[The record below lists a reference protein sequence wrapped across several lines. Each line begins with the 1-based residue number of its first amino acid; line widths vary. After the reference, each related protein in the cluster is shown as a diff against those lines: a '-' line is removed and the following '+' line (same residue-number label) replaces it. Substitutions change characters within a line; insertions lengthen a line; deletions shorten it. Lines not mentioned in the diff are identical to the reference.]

1 MERCSFNSGGMSD
14 SIVHTATRTI
24 LAAPRAIYRA
34 FLDAETVASWRLP
47 KGMTAKIYRFDPRLG
62 GGYRMAFCYDIN
74 SAGHGKTAENADV
87 FEGRF
92 IELIPEEKIVETVDF
107 ESADPAFGGT
117 MTITTTLTPVRDG
130 TKVTF
135 TAENVPSGISAADH
149 KSGMESTLKN
159 LANLLE

>member
-1 MERCSFNSGGMSD
+1 MSD
-14 SIVHTATRTI
+14 SVVHTSTRTI

-34 FLDAETVASWRLP
+34 FLDAETVASWRPP
-47 KGMTAKIYRFDPRLG
+47 KGMTAKIFRFDPRVG
-62 GGYRMAFCYDIN
+62 GGYRMAFIYDDA
-74 SAGHGKTAENADV
+74 SAGRGKTADHADI

-92 IELIPEEKIVETVDF
+92 IELIPEEKIVEAVDF
-107 ESADPAFGGT
+107 ESADPDFAGTMT

-135 TAENVPSGISAADH
+135 MAENVPAGISAADH
-149 KSGMESTLKN
+149 KAGMESTLKN